1 MCVRVGLPR
10 SPGASVVCRRRHLKN
25 KKRRVFEFS
34 PTEIPDIS
42 GNVAKLWKCFETSSR
57 RFLVLRETEGGG
69 SRMPI
74 ATTFR
79 CGKANSNGASF
90 WSSRSE
96 HVQRKLN
103 FTHGLEDLIL
113 DFILHENKVLRSDS
127 DVVGVQVHRP
137 KKRAPWAALLL
148 LAIVMDCFSALRHHK
163 EGRRGKL
170 VSENKKKKCLF
181 MVCCRE
187 HSAWWSALV
196 KNVSQYCK
204 AFNPMFSRTRRK

>member
-57 RFLVLRETEGGG
+57 RFLVLRETDGGG

-79 CGKANSNGASF
+79 CGKANSNSASF

-103 FTHGLEDLIL
+103 FTHGLEDLS
-113 DFILHENKVLRSDS
+113 FCMRTKCSGRTAMSWASRCTVRRNVRHGQHSFCWRSS
-127 DVVGVQVHRP
+127 WIASVPCVIT
-137 KKRAPWAALLL
+137 K
-148 LAIVMDCFSALRHHK
+148 K
-163 EGRRGKL
+163 EGV
-170 VSENKKKKCLF
+170 VSLYRKTRKKKCLF